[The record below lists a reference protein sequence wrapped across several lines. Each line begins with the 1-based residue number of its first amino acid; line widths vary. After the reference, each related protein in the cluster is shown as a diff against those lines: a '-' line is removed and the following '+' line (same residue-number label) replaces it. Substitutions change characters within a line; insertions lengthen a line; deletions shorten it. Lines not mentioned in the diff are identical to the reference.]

1 MDVLDLKAIIVSSG
15 ADETKL
21 AEAIYPENRQPKA
34 AFSRVLSREAY
45 LNEIQIS
52 RLANFIG
59 CSVSELY
66 SRSNGFELSGD
77 QIRLSVGGSVARLDL
92 STMKLEISKTGKIV
106 HDTAFMLHGITVD
119 ELKHYVTRWDSEK

>member
-1 MDVLDLKAIIVSSG
+1 MDVLDLNAIITSSG
-15 ADETKL
+15 ADTTAL

-59 CSVSELY
+59 CSVADLY
-66 SRSNGFELSGD
+66 TRSKDLKVSGD
-77 QIRLSVGGSVARLDL
+77 EISLKVGGSVARLDL
-92 STMKLEISKTGKIV
+92 STMKLEISNNDTII
-106 HDTAFMLHGITVD
+106 HDTVFMRRGITID
-119 ELKHYVTRWDSEK
+119 ELKSYVEQWDKL